1 MVMRTRK
8 QDIFVDQVLCLLRNC
23 LRLTVLS
30 ISWSWPY
37 HKKESCSN
45 FQFFYICTTSSC
57 STKTSDATLV
67 GLGRQLPI
75 RRLHPK
81 NTNCT
86 SRATQITQPK
96 RRFIIFS
103 IYSNELCSTTASC
116 GYIRVLLLVF
126 SFSTDQTHKKRE
138 TARCETSVECDVH
151 LKNCFPESLVKD
163 KSVVTPK
170 YFETF

>member
-67 GLGRQLPI
+67 GLGRQPPI

-81 NTNCT
+81 STNCT

-116 GYIRVLLLVF
+116 GYIRGFPFFDWSNTQKERNRKVRDKRRMWCSFEKLF
-126 SFSTDQTHKKRE
+126 SRKFGKR
-138 TARCETSVECDVH
+138 
-151 LKNCFPESLVKD
+151 
-163 KSVVTPK
+163 
-170 YFETF
+170 